1 MFNTVQSAE
10 NKSSASAYICA
21 VCSAKI
27 STPLCTDCG
36 FDNSCNYEQ
45 YPTLQKIEKNT
56 PSISHFKSQRNSN
69 SKPSVE
75 EAIAFLRHQGWEE
88 YVVSAAEKIL
98 KRAAHGLFT
107 EQHYVEIK
115 KRSGIEQKVNIPLY
129 NKAPDTYKIG
139 NIIQFGNYPFEE
151 NGVAKPVEWK
161 IIDIKDNKA
170 LLWSKYCVDTHAF
183 SENYLNICWE
193 YSSLRQWLRTNFIR
207 DAFTTEEANSI
218 LFTSLEASYNPKNQQ
233 VRTSNTTDKI
243 FIPSKEDLNKYNL
256 GNGDLAIKATPYAK
270 AKGALNDNDYVFWW
284 LRTPGTVTGAQMF
297 VSKTGIIVESGTSV
311 FLKNRGVRPALWV
324 DLEKINK

>member
-56 PSISHFKSQRNSN
+56 PSISHLKSQRNSN

-75 EAIAFLRHQGWEE
+75 EAVAFFRLQKWDEHVISAVEE
-88 YVVSAAEKIL
+88 IL
-98 KRAAHGLFT
+98 KRAARGLFT
-107 EQHYVEIK
+107 EQHYVETK
-115 KRSGIEQKVNIPLY
+115 KKSGIEQKVNTPLY
-129 NKAPDTYKIG
+129 IESPNTYKIG

-151 NGVAKPVEWK
+151 NGIAKPIEWK
-161 IIDIKDNKA
+161 IIDIKDNNA
-170 LLWSKYCVDTHAF
+170 LLWSKYCIDTHAF
-183 SENYLNICWE
+183 SENYLNNCWE
-193 YSSLRQWLRTNFIR
+193 NSSLRHWLRTKFMR
-207 DAFTTEEANSI
+207 DAFTIEETNSI
-218 LFTSLEASYNPKNQQ
+218 LFTSLETSYNSKKQQ
-233 VRTSNTTDKI
+233 IRTSNTTDKI
-243 FIPSKEDLNKYNL
+243 FIPSKEDLSKYNL
-256 GNGDLAIKATPYAK
+256 RNEDLAIKATPYAK
-270 AKGALNDNDYVFWW
+270 AKGALNDYVFWW
-284 LRTPGTVTGAQMF
+284 LRTPGTVKGAQMF

-311 FLKNRGVRPALWV
+311 SLIKDRGVRPALWV